1 MKKLLSFLF
10 LSLILN
16 LSAQKGLEKSADSM
30 MKVHHIPEMAYAVI
44 TPDKILVQK
53 IIGHHRIE
61 QISEKPNAN
70 ISDFFHLGSNTK
82 AITGFIAGYLTE
94 QNKIKWDT
102 KFFDLFP
109 EFKDKSNPK
118 YLNITL
124 SQILEHKA
132 GIQPFTSG
140 AEYQKLPV
148 FKGNK
153 SVKRQAF
160 AQYVLTLPP
169 VENDKP
175 YNYSNAGYS
184 VAAFML
190 EKVSGK
196 TWEQLVQ
203 DVLKDKLKLQYTLGW
218 PNRTDINQPWGH
230 WEDPQ
235 LVSVAPETKYDLS
248 MAEPGGDISM
258 NIINYSKFIQ
268 LNLQGL
274 TGKDNF
280 LKVKTYQYLFNSSD
294 HYSIGWG
301 NVTINN
307 IKYSEHQ
314 GTDGTFF
321 AYTLINRSEPKAYII
336 LINNA
341 SGQAQEGLFKFLK
354 LLKKQYP

>member
-53 IIGHHRIE
+53 TIGHHRIE
-61 QISEKPNAN
+61 QINEKPNAN

-148 FKGNK
+148 FKGNR
-153 SVKRQAF
+153 SEKRQAF

-230 WEDPQ
+230 WESSQ

-248 MAEPGGDISM
+248 MAEPAGDISM
-258 NIINYSKFIQ
+258 NIINYSKYIQ
-268 LNLQGL
+268 FNLQGL
-274 TGKDNF
+274 AGKDNF
-280 LKVKTYQYLFNSSD
+280 LKAKTYQYLFNSSD

-301 NVTINN
+301 NFIQNKT
-307 IKYSEHQ
+307 KYSEHL

-321 AYTLINRSEPKAYII
+321 AYTLINQSEPKAYII
-336 LINNA
+336 LINVGNA
-341 SGQAQEGLFKFLK
+341 QAQKGLFKFLK

>member
-16 LSAQKGLEKSADSM
+16 LSAQKGLEKSPDSM

-44 TPDKILVQK
+44 TPDKLLVQK
-53 IIGHHRIE
+53 TIGHHQIE
-61 QISEKPNAN
+61 QINEKPNAN
-70 ISDFFHLGSNTK
+70 ARDFFHLGSNTK

-148 FKGNK
+148 FKGNR
-153 SVKRQAF
+153 SEKRQAF

-230 WEDPQ
+230 WESSQ

-248 MAEPGGDISM
+248 MAEPAGDISM
-258 NIINYSKFIQ
+258 NIINYSKYIQ
-268 LNLQGL
+268 FNLQGL
-274 TGKDNF
+274 AEKDNF
-280 LKVKTYQYLFNSSD
+280 LKAKTYQYLFNSSD

-301 NVTINN
+301 NFIQNKT
-307 IKYSEHQ
+307 KYSEHL

-321 AYTLINRSEPKAYII
+321 AYTLINQSEPKAYII
-336 LINNA
+336 LINNG
-341 SGQAQEGLFKFLK
+341 SGQAQNGLFKFLK

>member
-1 MKKLLSFLF
+1 MKKLLSFSF

-16 LSAQKGLEKSADSM
+16 LSAQKSLEKSADSI
-30 MKVHHIPEMAYAVI
+30 MKAHHIPEMAYAVI

-53 IIGHHRIE
+53 TIGHHRIE
-61 QISEKPNAN
+61 QIHEKPNAN

-109 EFKDKSNPK
+109 ELKDKSNPK

-124 SQILEHKA
+124 SQLLEHKA

-153 SVKRQAF
+153 AEKRQAF
-160 AQYVLTLPP
+160 AQYILTLPP
-169 VENDKP
+169 IENDKP

-203 DVLKDKLKLQYTLGW
+203 GVLKDKLKLQYTLGW
-218 PNRTDINQPWGH
+218 PNRTNINQPWGH

-248 MAEPGGDISM
+248 MAEPAGDISM
-258 NIINYSKFIQ
+258 NIINYSKYIQ
-268 LNLQGL
+268 FNLQGL
-274 TGKDNF
+274 AGKDNL
-280 LKVKTYQYLFNSSD
+280 LKAKTYQYLFNSSD

-301 NVTINN
+301 NSVLNN
-307 IKYSEHQ
+307 IKYSEHA
-314 GTDGTFF
+314 GSDGTFF
-321 AYTLINRSEPKAYII
+321 TYTLINQSESKAYII

-341 SGQAQEGLFKFLK
+341 SEQAQNGLFNFLE

>member
-1 MKKLLSFLF
+1 
-10 LSLILN
+10 
-16 LSAQKGLEKSADSM
+16 M

-61 QISEKPNAN
+61 QINEKPNAN

-148 FKGNK
+148 FKGNR
-153 SVKRQAF
+153 SEKRQAF

-230 WEDPQ
+230 WEDPK

-280 LKVKTYQYLFNSSD
+280 LKAKTYQYLFNSSD
-294 HYSIGWG
+294 NYSIGWG

-307 IKYSEHQ
+307 IKGNEHQ
-314 GTDGTFF
+314 GTDGTF
-321 AYTLINRSEPKAYII
+321 SPKSRIRNIKVLNI
-336 LINNA
+336 LP
-341 SGQAQEGLFKFLK
+341 EE
-354 LLKKQYP
+354 

>member
-61 QISEKPNAN
+61 QINEKPNAN

-148 FKGNK
+148 FKGNR
-153 SVKRQAF
+153 SEKRQAF

-230 WEDPQ
+230 WEDPK

-280 LKVKTYQYLFNSSD
+280 LKAKTYQYLFNSSD
-294 HYSIGWG
+294 NYSIGWG